1 MKSRDL
7 ELAKFNKELLREP
20 LKVSFTITDQL
31 SADMDGNI
39 TAHELVRCVIV

>member
-7 ELAKFNKELLREP
+7 ELAKFNKELLSKP
-20 LKVSFTITDQL
+20 LKVSLTITDQL
-31 SADMDGNI
+31 SAHMDWDI